1 MHNPTK
7 LHHPHSNIHNMH
19 KNDAILKAIDDL
31 NSQEVPNVN
40 ATAKKYNIVQS
51 TLQRRFKGQTVSY
64 TEAQSRSTML
74 LTTAQESALI
84 EHINELSARNL
95 HLTPQLL
102 ENLIVEIIRHP
113 IGEQWMEQFCKHHSN
128 KIKNIYLRSI
138 NQVIHIT
145 NNSRHFQHYFNT
157 VRILLIYILMYIKF
171 NQYAYE

>member
-1 MHNPTK
+1 
-7 LHHPHSNIHNMH
+7 MH

-84 EHINELSARNL
+84 EHINELSARGL

-102 ENLIVEIIRHP
+102 ENLIVEIVRRP
-113 IGEQWMEQFCKHHSN
+113 IGERWVERFCKRHSN
-128 KIKNIYLRSI
+128 EVKSIYLRGI
-138 NQVIHIT
+138 DQARHIAD
-145 NNSRHFQHYFNT
+145 NSRHFQHYFDT
-157 VRILLIYILMYIKF
+157 VRVLLIYISMYIKS